1 MQSSSP
7 WMESLLRWCCL
18 RYWNY
23 STLSTLFPDSAT
35 QPLGFQSGGCQN
47 QLAGTT
53 SHLLLWSFFG
63 SLLVYL
69 AFSFSVVTCL
79 FLHFSKSTCLCL
91 NFPLLRDLMSFP
103 PPLRLLKFFL
113 HFIAPFKVNFSSLL
127 TNDQSA
133 FIQLCTKW
141 NLLALSLSLS
151 WDIVILWMLVLY
163 RTTLLLSHILRS
175 NLFLCWQ
182 LAFCLSSFQ
191 IK

>member
-79 FLHFSKSTCLCL
+79 FLHFSKSMCLCL

-141 NLLALSLSLS
+141 NLLACSLSLSLS
-151 WDIVILWMLVLY
+151 PG
-163 RTTLLLSHILRS
+163 TS
-175 NLFLCWQ
+175 
-182 LAFCLSSFQ
+182 SSFEC
-191 IK
+191 